1 MTTANHHR
9 HKTIKTK
16 ENKDNKG
23 GKKQKKTTTTE
34 RKNESIKGTS
44 RLCACYVYIRYL
56 PYLDIFIYF
65 ALTRPFDKKTKGKGV
80 KLKSSEDTLR
90 K

>member
-44 RLCACYVYIRYL
+44 RHMCLLCL
-56 PYLDIFIYF
+56 H
-65 ALTRPFDKKTKGKGV
+65 
-80 KLKSSEDTLR
+80 
-90 K
+90 